1 MVTPQQIHII
11 QDLVDDAVHRGAR
24 LLTGGK
30 RNNALLSGLFY
41 EPTVLADV
49 TTDMRIAQEEVFGPV
64 MSVFSFSTEEEAI
77 SIVNSCNFGLG
88 SCVFTKN
95 DAKGFQIGSQ
105 FNCGMMCVND
115 FATNY
120 LVQSLPFG
128 GVKHS
133 GFGRFAGP
141 EGLQAL
147 CLQKSIVVD
156 KVPFIRTTIPTIM
169 QFPIQPASL
178 PFGCSLVSLIY
189 GLSLKQRLS
198 AIFGLI
204 RPNKSP

>member
-1 MVTPQQIHII
+1 MVTPQQIQIV

-24 LLTGGK
+24 LLAGGK
-30 RNNALLSGLFY
+30 RNMALPSGLFY
-41 EPTVLADV
+41 EPTILADV
-49 TTDMRIAQEEVFGPV
+49 TSDMRIAQEEVFGPV
-64 MSVFSFSTEEEAI
+64 MSVFSFSKDEEAI
-77 SIVNSCNFGLG
+77 AIVNNCNFGLG
-88 SCVFTKN
+88 SCVFSKS
-95 DAKGFQIGSQ
+95 DERGERIGSQ
-105 FNCGMMCVND
+105 FQCGMMCVND

-156 KVPFIRTTIPTIM
+156 KVPFIRTTIPSIM

-178 PFGCSLVSLIY
+178 SFGCSLVSLIY
-189 GLSLKQRLS
+189 GLSLSQRIS
-198 AIFGLI
+198 AIMSLI
-204 RPNKSP
+204 RPK